1 LIKDSTL
8 EKYETAIKEKFML
21 AYVVRDEVG
30 LAGLLKL
37 DESYFVAEMGDILIK
52 RGTIGSYHAYTL

>member
-1 LIKDSTL
+1 LIKDTTL
-8 EKYETAIKEKFML
+8 EKYETEIKEKFLL

-37 DESYFVAEMGDILIK
+37 DESYFVAEMGDVLIK
-52 RGTIGSYHAYTL
+52 RGTIESYHAYTL